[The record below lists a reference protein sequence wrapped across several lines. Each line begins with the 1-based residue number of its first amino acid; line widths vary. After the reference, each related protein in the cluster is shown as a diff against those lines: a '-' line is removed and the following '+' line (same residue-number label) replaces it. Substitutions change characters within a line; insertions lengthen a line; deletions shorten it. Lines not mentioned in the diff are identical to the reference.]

1 MGAWD
6 IGSFDNDT
14 ASDWVYDLERSSDT
28 ALIADALESVAAV
41 GEGYLDA
48 HECCEAIAAAEI
60 IAALRGHPL
69 PDLADETADW
79 VERHRHLDTS
89 SLIAPALAA
98 LQRIRS
104 DSELKGLW
112 DDVEETVRWLATLD
126 DLTGR
131 LNAAAR

>member
-14 ASDWVYDLERSSDT
+14 ACDWVYDLERSADT
-28 ALIADALESVAAV
+28 ALIADALETVAAV
-41 GEGYLDA
+41 GEGYLDSD
-48 HECCEAIAAAEI
+48 ECCEAIAATEI

-69 PDLADETADW
+69 PNLTDETADW

-89 SLIAPALAA
+89 GLIAPALAA

-104 DSELKGLW
+104 DSELKELW
-112 DDVEETVRWLATLD
+112 DEVEETAKWLATLD
-126 DLTGR
+126 DLTSR